1 MTHPV
6 KWAKSSMRAAPVLS
20 GSPGS
25 LATAIS
31 AFLTTGFGARTA
43 SSCVVAGGV
52 ATITLSSDPDNST
65 LVDTVVSVGGA
76 ESPMTALNGEHR
88 VLAANSTTLQFAT
101 TAADGT
107 ATGTVTVKTA
117 AVGWQSLFAG
127 AITNVVA
134 LKPSVPEA
142 TGCVLRIDDT
152 GTINARVR
160 AYEGMTD
167 ISSGVGVTPLESQC
181 SGGLWWPKSGTADA
195 AVRPWFIVA
204 DGRGVYLAVAPQGT
218 DRYTLIYA
226 GDVASLKSGDAYG
239 FAITGNQADQTAATT
254 VPDGCCGY
262 SHRSARTGAYLVRA
276 HTAVGQ
282 AIAAQRIG
290 SHHNGATADVYAG
303 SAGYSYGTYPNGPNN
318 GLLTGALELFGTGI
332 RGTLPGLLHP
342 VQDCGNAF
350 ASGAVVDGTDALAGR
365 KLLALRVAPPSGS
378 STPGTVFLDM
388 TGPWER

>member
-1 MTHPV
+1 MTTKLYHS
-6 KWAKSSMRAAPVLS
+6 AMLGAPVLS
-20 GSPGS
+20 G
-25 LATAIS
+25 TAGALREALKS
-31 AFLTTGFGARTA
+31 CAVTGFGLRTA
-43 SSCVVAGGV
+43 ASLVVAGGV
-52 ATITLSSDPDNST
+52 ATLTLSTDVANAQLVNT
-65 LVDTVVSVGGA
+65 VVLVDGVA
-76 ESPMTALNGEHR
+76 APMAALNGEQR
-88 VLAANSTTLQFAT
+88 VTAGSSTTLQFAT
-101 TAADGT
+101 TVADGT
-107 ATGTVTVKTA
+107 ATGTITVKTA
-117 AVGWQSLFAG
+117 SAGWQSLFDG
-127 AITNVVA
+127 TLTNVLA
-134 LKPSVPEA
+134 LKPSVPET

-160 AYEGMTD
+160 AYESMSD

-181 SGGLWWPKSGTADA
+181 SGGLWWPKSGTANA
-195 AVRPWFIVA
+195 TARPWFMVA
-204 DGRGVYLAVAPQGT
+204 DARGVYLAVAPQGT

-239 FAITGNQADQTAATT
+239 FAITGNQADQTAATAA
-254 VPDGCCGY
+254 PDGCCGY

-276 HTAVGQ
+276 HTAIGQ

-318 GLLTGALELFGTGI
+318 GLLTGALELFGAGI

-350 ASGAVVDGTDALAGR
+350 ASGAVVDGTDDMAGR

-378 STPGTVFLDM
+378 STPGTVFLDI